1 MKGITMRIVPFAQD
15 SVGGLAD
22 KAIYNSPISFTKVL
36 QMENPENC
44 TQEKVCGYLICSGS
58 KA

>member
-1 MKGITMRIVPFAQD
+1 MRIVPFAQD
-15 SVGGLAD
+15 SAGGLAD